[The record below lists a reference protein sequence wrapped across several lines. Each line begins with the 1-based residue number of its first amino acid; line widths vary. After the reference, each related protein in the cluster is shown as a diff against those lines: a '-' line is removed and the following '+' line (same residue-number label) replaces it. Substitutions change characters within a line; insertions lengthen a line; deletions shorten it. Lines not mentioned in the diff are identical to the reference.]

1 MQTINTP
8 ACSPAALLVVSDCDL
23 LQRLR
28 LEAGGWSGPS
38 AALGHLH
45 KPVNHIWAL
54 SPTQLGPG

>member
-28 LEAGGWSGPS
+28 LEAGAGQARLLLWDICTN
-38 AALGHLH
+38 L
-45 KPVNHIWAL
+45 
-54 SPTQLGPG
+54 